1 VTKDAPLSGITV
13 LDLSRVLAGPH
24 CTRLLHDLGAEII
37 RVEPPEGDLVRFATM
52 RKNSLSAYVV
62 QQNIGKKNVSLD
74 LSRPEGIEVIKKL
87 IPRCDIFVEN
97 FRPGVAER
105 LGLSYEAVS
114 AINPGII
121 YASISGYGQTGP
133 WRDRPA
139 YAPTVHAEMGWL
151 EIVARQR
158 DGVPEHDTLSHADV
172 YSGVYSAVGVL
183 AALHHRERTGR
194 GQHIDIAM
202 AEALLCATEHVSAE
216 HVGERKR
223 PAHFDDPH
231 PMFQMGDGRY
241 VTVSADYT
249 PRGSF
254 ASWCN
259 AIGREDLKDDPRF
272 VDDDMRRTNREA
284 LHQII
289 QDWVLTFD
297 DHAALEEAL
306 RKARLVMGYVRTV
319 REAASTEWAQ
329 ARGAM
334 VEVTDRGDGTFTVP
348 NSPWRFSEA
357 TSGAH
362 GDPAY
367 RGEHNREVMREYAEL
382 SDDEIDQLEADG
394 ILSSRVPEPKT

>member
-1 VTKDAPLSGITV
+1 GI
-13 LDLSRVLAGPH
+13 D
-24 CTRLLHDLGAEII
+24 
-37 RVEPPEGDLVRFATM
+37 
-52 RKNSLSAYVV
+52 
-62 QQNIGKKNVSLD
+62 
-74 LSRPEGIEVIKKL
+74 VIKKL
-87 IPRCDIFVEN
+87 IPKGDVFVEN

-105 LGLSYEAVS
+105 LGLGYDAVS
-114 AINPGII
+114 AINPQII
-121 YASISGYGQTGP
+121 YTSISGYGQTGP

-151 EIVARQR
+151 EIVARQHG
-158 DGVPEHDTLSHADV
+158 GVPDHDTLSHADV

-183 AALHHRERTGR
+183 AALHQRERTGK

-202 AEALLCATEHVSAE
+202 AEALLCATEHIAAE

-223 PAHFDDPH
+223 PSHFDDPH
-231 PMFQMGDGRY
+231 PMFQMRDGRY
-241 VTVSADYT
+241 VTVSADYA

-254 ASWCN
+254 ASWCK
-259 AIGREDLKDDPRF
+259 AIGREDLRDDPRF
-272 VDDDMRRTNREA
+272 VDDDARRTNREA
-284 LHQII
+284 LHQIS

-297 DHAALEEAL
+297 DHVALEEAL
-306 RKARLVMGYVRTV
+306 RKARLVMGYVRTL
-319 REAASTEWAQ
+319 REAASTDWAR

-348 NSPWRFSEA
+348 NSPWRFSDA

-367 RGEHNREVMREYAEL
+367 RGEHNREVMHDYAGL

-394 ILSSRVPEPKT
+394 ILSSRVPEKKT